1 MRAYVRVCEHIFCY
15 RVMSSKIT
23 RVSADTTLTL
33 DEDSDLPSVDGALA
47 VQGLCV
53 CACVWGGG
61 GGGGWSNV
69 KNLISSPRLYRSAGG
84 GLV

>member
-1 MRAYVRVCEHIFCY
+1 MCEHVFCY

-53 CACVWGGG
+53 CGCVWRGG
-61 GGGGWSNV
+61 V
-69 KNLISSPRLYRSAGG
+69 EQCKYYLISSPHSYRSAGG
-84 GLV
+84 GLLQ